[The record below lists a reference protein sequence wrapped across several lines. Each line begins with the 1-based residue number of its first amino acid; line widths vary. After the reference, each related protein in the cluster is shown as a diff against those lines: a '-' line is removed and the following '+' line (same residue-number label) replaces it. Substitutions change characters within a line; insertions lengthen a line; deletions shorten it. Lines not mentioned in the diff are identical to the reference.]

1 MDESHRHTDGTRV
14 NPSEA
19 TTAAVEGTEPP
30 VSMTPDSMNSN
41 EPTTQSD
48 VKPRVM
54 GVILSIA
61 SCLIISTNL
70 LVAAALLKLLLKKS
84 SQSWC
89 FVLNLAL
96 ADALVGVAITG
107 LATEDFNDN
116 SNNINNIRNNNI
128 EDRPTNAT
136 SPAQGKTRCLMRMA
150 FVTSPCTASILSMFL
165 ISLDRY
171 VAIKM
176 PLRYSQLSG
185 KGTAF
190 GSLVALWVCSLI
202 MGFLPVMV
210 RQLQTEDY
218 SGLCAFFSVIDHAGI
233 IILFSICFFP
243 VLSVFVYI
251 YLDILKIACSHQK
264 QICQIRQA
272 GSRTADNHDHQ
283 HYQHHHQNQ
292 QLRSRYWSH
301 VKALRTV
308 AVLVGCFLVLWCPFF
323 VVCIVQLLCKMCKLI
338 AVLENYLWLLGLSNS
353 LINPLV
359 YAFWQ
364 REVRL
369 QLVAMFSCC
378 TARFLVTGSSGVTE
392 VCNPQPPVQTQACV
406 SVGDALNPSLLPPVT
421 VTCNQEAHTQPLSVT
436 TSL

>member
-1 MDESHRHTDGTRV
+1 
-14 NPSEA
+14 
-19 TTAAVEGTEPP
+19 
-30 VSMTPDSMNSN
+30 MNSN

-54 GVILSIA
+54 GMILSIA

-128 EDRPTNAT
+128 EDCPTNAT
-136 SPAQGKTRCLMRMA
+136 SSAQGKTRCLMRMA

-202 MGFLPVMV
+202 MGFLPGE
-210 RQLQTEDY
+210 T
-218 SGLCAFFSVIDHAGI
+218 
-233 IILFSICFFP
+233 
-243 VLSVFVYI
+243 
-251 YLDILKIACSHQK
+251 
-264 QICQIRQA
+264 
-272 GSRTADNHDHQ
+272 
-283 HYQHHHQNQ
+283 
-292 QLRSRYWSH
+292 
-301 VKALRTV
+301 
-308 AVLVGCFLVLWCPFF
+308 
-323 VVCIVQLLCKMCKLI
+323 
-338 AVLENYLWLLGLSNS
+338 
-353 LINPLV
+353 
-359 YAFWQ
+359 
-364 REVRL
+364 
-369 QLVAMFSCC
+369 
-378 TARFLVTGSSGVTE
+378 
-392 VCNPQPPVQTQACV
+392 
-406 SVGDALNPSLLPPVT
+406 
-421 VTCNQEAHTQPLSVT
+421 
-436 TSL
+436 

>member
-1 MDESHRHTDGTRV
+1 MVPSGQMSLLGTLRAGLQPAGDLNAWMDESHRHTDGSRV

-96 ADALVGVAITG
+96 ADAL
-107 LATEDFNDN
+107 
-116 SNNINNIRNNNI
+116 
-128 EDRPTNAT
+128 
-136 SPAQGKTRCLMRMA
+136 GKTRCLMRMA

-210 RQLQTEDY
+210 RQLQTENY
-218 SGLCAFFSVIDHAGI
+218 SGLCAFFSVIDPGGI

-272 GSRTADNHDHQ
+272 GSRTADNHSHQ

-323 VVCIVQLLCKMCKLI
+323 VVCIVQLLCKICKLI

-392 VCNPQPPVQTQACV
+392 VCNPQPPVQTQAGV
-406 SVGDALNPSLLPPVT
+406 SVGDTLNPSLLPPVT